1 MKKNNHI
8 STKNALINLY
18 LSLKQYPSSKKLQKK
33 DEDVEYLSSL
43 NEINL
48 IQFIKDSIDSIII
61 TMAEK
66 KINEYNKK
74 TQNENIQE
82 DYESM
87 LIKYEKD
94 IRGHIKTEHQ
104 LKLYADSL
112 QSNIEELEKERDEY
126 KYNNNYREIIK
137 EKNNLITELKKEI
150 NYNKKIIKSYEEQN
164 IKLGD
169 NEKKLK
175 NTIIKI
181 EKKYKNEIEILNKKI
196 KHYID
201 KIENIYLEREEREE
215 KNKKSET
222 IFCNTSRRQ
231 NNYNLMNNYLENGNS
246 YINNHNIS
254 RIYRNSMSNI
264 SIGNN
269 HSTSLMNTGHYEKI
283 EKYLLNKYPKNNN
296 KVQYQKKIKNLKN
309 STTDNSK
316 EKNIRN
322 NLNNSSNNSYIID
335 SKAQDELINKFMI
348 NDSSINNTIKKNDK
362 KIYHRHKSIENDSSK
377 FVKNKQM
384 NIIKKI
390 LISNNSNINNNSL
403 RNSSKPLNKGIYNN
417 SAIITK
423 KIASNNNSNI
433 NNSRAYMNKTTKE
446 INISNIIGNKNNI
459 GYNFVNN
466 INIYSNDIKPENNNI
481 YISNNTK
488 KYSGNS
494 SIREIINNNNLN
506 SSNYINIHGNGN
518 KNNMINYRNRQKE
531 GKMISSLTNSVQK
544 NSSH

>member
-48 IQFIKDSIDSIII
+48 IQFIKDSIDSIIL

-518 KNNMINYRNRQKE
+518 KNNLINYRNRQKE

>member
-1 MKKNNHI
+1 MK
-8 STKNALINLY
+8 
-18 LSLKQYPSSKKLQKK
+18 
-33 DEDVEYLSSL
+33 
-43 NEINL
+43 
-48 IQFIKDSIDSIII
+48 
-61 TMAEK
+61 
-66 KINEYNKK
+66 
-74 TQNENIQE
+74 
-82 DYESM
+82 
-87 LIKYEKD
+87 
-94 IRGHIKTEHQ
+94 
-104 LKLYADSL
+104 
-112 QSNIEELEKERDEY
+112 
-126 KYNNNYREIIK
+126 
-137 EKNNLITELKKEI
+137 
-150 NYNKKIIKSYEEQN
+150 
-164 IKLGD
+164 
-169 NEKKLK
+169 KKLK

-384 NIIKKI
+384 NIIKKM
-390 LISNNSNINNNSL
+390 LI
-403 RNSSKPLNKGIYNN
+403 
-417 SAIITK
+417 
-423 KIASNNNSNI
+423 
-433 NNSRAYMNKTTKE
+433 
-446 INISNIIGNKNNI
+446 
-459 GYNFVNN
+459 
-466 INIYSNDIKPENNNI
+466 
-481 YISNNTK
+481 
-488 KYSGNS
+488 
-494 SIREIINNNNLN
+494 
-506 SSNYINIHGNGN
+506 
-518 KNNMINYRNRQKE
+518 
-531 GKMISSLTNSVQK
+531 
-544 NSSH
+544 

>member
-48 IQFIKDSIDSIII
+48 IQFIKDSIDSIIL

-296 KVQYQKKIKNLKN
+296 KVQYQNKIKNLKN

-316 EKNIRN
+316 EKNKRN
-322 NLNNSSNNSYIID
+322 NLSNSSNNSYIID

-348 NDSSINNTIKKNDK
+348 NDSSINNTIRKNDK
-362 KIYHRHKSIENDSSK
+362 KIYHRHKSIENNSSK

-390 LISNNSNINNNSL
+390 LISNNNNINNNSL

-423 KIASNNNSNI
+423 KIASNDNCNI
-433 NNSRAYMNKTTKE
+433 NNSKTYINKTTKE

-518 KNNMINYRNRQKE
+518 KNNLINYRNRQKE

>member
-48 IQFIKDSIDSIII
+48 IQFIKDSIDSIIL